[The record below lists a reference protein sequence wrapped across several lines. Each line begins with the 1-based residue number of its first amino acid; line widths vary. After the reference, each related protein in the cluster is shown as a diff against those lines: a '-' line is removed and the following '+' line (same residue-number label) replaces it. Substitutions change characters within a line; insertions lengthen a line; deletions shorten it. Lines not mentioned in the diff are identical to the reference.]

1 MKLRV
6 LGINNM
12 ESRDTRLSGYLV
24 NDVLA
29 LDAGSVSRSLRFD
42 ELRRIEAI
50 LLFHRH
56 YDHIRDIPALRYS
69 LRDAGRI
76 VDLFGI
82 KDTADQVR
90 ARFFAPPAWD
100 GVAEG
105 AEGPLRLHE
114 IEPCKPFEAAGHT
127 VTPLLVRHSV
137 PATGYLVSDR
147 CASLF
152 YTGDTGRSLE
162 KVWQQAAPDV
172 LLTEVALGDAMRER
186 AQEVGHMTP
195 SLLAEELA
203 AFKSMHGHFPR
214 VIVTHMNPPWE
225 QAIRAE
231 LPLMAAR
238 LGVDLTIA
246 TPDQVFSL

>member
-1 MKLRV
+1 MKLRI

-24 NDVLA
+24 DDVLA
-29 LDAGSVSRSLRFD
+29 LDAGSLARSLRFD
-42 ELRRIEAI
+42 ELRRIEAV
-50 LLFHRH
+50 LLSHRH

-76 VDLFGI
+76 VDVFGI

-105 AEGPLRLHE
+105 VEGPLRLHE
-114 IEPCKPFEAAGHT
+114 VDPYKPFQVAGHT

-137 PATGYLVSDR
+137 PATGYLVSDGR
-147 CASLF
+147 ASLF

-162 KVWQQAAPDV
+162 EVWKRAAPDV
-172 LLTEVALGDAMRER
+172 LLTEVALGEAMRER

-203 AFKSMHGHFPR
+203 VFKSIHGRFPR

-231 LPLMAAR
+231 LPPIAAK
-238 LGVDLTIA
+238 LGADITIA
-246 TPDQVFSL
+246 VPDQVFSL